1 MGSKRLCQYLS
12 DALMDMRFLLTNA
25 HKLPH
30 EIMAEVNAV
39 ANVLTSTKLL
49 SSSASAKSS
58 PSPSLLPSSKNNV
71 VAESNDANDAN
82 DSQFRDTCNLNAEAT
97 NTMVDGLGQLP
108 SNEVICALGIRLSRF
123 VRESLSWAL
132 PSTSS

>member
-1 MGSKRLCQYLS
+1 RLCQYLS

-30 EIMAEVNAV
+30 EIMAEVNAI

-49 SSSASAKSS
+49 SSSASTKPS
-58 PSPSLLPSSKNNV
+58 PSPSPSPSSKNNV
-71 VAESNDANDAN
+71 VAESNDAND
-82 DSQFRDTCNLNAEAT
+82 SRFRDTCNPHAEAT